1 MRQRWMAYMG
11 VIAAIIGFTQAASAS
26 EQIPRVLVTLAPL
39 QSYVDSILHGVART
53 ENLARDGQDPHT
65 FSLTPSQ
72 ARALDTADI
81 LIVPQAKMNA
91 GLARTVAGKK
101 NLRVIDLSLLPGA
114 NPLPYARENPWLSA
128 VKKHE
133 EDDAG
138 HEHHEHDAHEHHD
151 AAKKSSPFAN
161 EKSKPHDHEHEHN
174 HDHEDVT
181 ALDPHLWL
189 DPERMA
195 AIAVPLADAIAEF
208 SPGNRSTLRR
218 NATELARHLR
228 AEVMPGMAALL
239 VVPAANPHPSSK
251 PEIPFITYHAA
262 YQYFMQ
268 RFTLERTGE
277 ITARPEDYLGAK
289 TLTTLLA
296 TAKSV
301 HIRCII
307 GESESTLV
315 RRIAKASDAKIML
328 LSPEQNVD
336 KRDVP
341 PLDWVQS
348 DYDRLLYKTAKT
360 FGSCL

>member
-1 MRQRWMAYMG
+1 MRQRWMTYLS
-11 VIAAIIGFTQAASAS
+11 VIAAIMGGAQAACAS
-26 EQIPRVLVTLAPL
+26 EQIPRVLVTLDPL
-39 QSYVDSILHGVART
+39 QSYVDSILQGVAT
-53 ENLARDGQDPHT
+53 SENLARPGQDPHT

-72 ARALDTADI
+72 ARALDSADI
-81 LIVPQAKMNA
+81 LIVPQAQMNA
-91 GLARTVAGKK
+91 GLARTIAGKK
-101 NLRVIDLSLLPGA
+101 KLRVIDLSQLHGA
-114 NPLPYARENPWLSA
+114 NPLPYATENPWLAA

-133 EDDAG
+133 DEGDA
-138 HEHHEHDAHEHHD
+138 HDHDAHDHD
-151 AAKKSSPFAN
+151 AHDHEDAHHAKPSPFA
-161 EKSKPHDHEHEHN
+161 KKPTEHDHEHG
-174 HDHEDVT
+174 HEDAAT
-181 ALDPHLWL
+181 LDPHLWL

-195 AIAVPLADAIAEF
+195 AMAVPLADAIAEF
-208 SPGNRSTLRR
+208 SPGHRSVLRR

-239 VVPAANPHPSSK
+239 VVPAANPHPVSK

-268 RFTLERTGE
+268 RFKLERTGE

-289 TLTTLLA
+289 TLSTLLT
-296 TAKSV
+296 TAKAV

-315 RRIAKASDAKIML
+315 RRIAKASGAKIML

-336 KRDVP
+336 RRDVP
-341 PLDWVQS
+341 PLDWVTS